1 MGQDAGV
8 EWVEPRPTS
17 FPPGAQS
24 APVLTKPQEELEV
37 LALAVC
43 LSH

>member
-8 EWVEPRPTS
+8 GWVEPRPTS

-24 APVLTKPQEELEV
+24 VPVPTKPQEELEV
-37 LALAVC
+37 LTLALRHV
-43 LSH
+43 H